1 MSSKHHACYGQPCE
15 LQAQLRAPC
24 ELQAQLR
31 ATGPPPHRVYTRKRT
46 ASSSET
52 ARWPTSLPTQ
62 HPKER
67 SAARRDL
74 RDERAQHRRPNTGSR
89 PGAGRMG
96 EEANANPQPIGETAV
111 CHRAPESAR
120 RPWGATEGNPG
131 RRKPSRC
138 WFSPC
143 VPALG
148 TLMLPF
154 GRESSTPAWPSSKPD
169 SSLSPKAEAPAGR
182 ARWTCDDD
190 DATPPEG

>member
-1 MSSKHHACYGQPCE
+1 MTYQSPSKQACYGPPSE
-15 LQAQLRAPC
+15 QAQLK
-24 ELQAQLR
+24 

-52 ARWPTSLPTQ
+52 ARWPTNLPTQ

-74 RDERAQHRRPNTGSR
+74 RDERAAPHHRPNTGLR

-148 TLMLPF
+148 TLMFPF

-169 SSLSPKAEAPAGR
+169 SNPSPKAEAPAGR
-182 ARWTCDDD
+182 ARWTCDGD